1 MPMPSYPV
9 LCYAAGCSHP
19 AAFKI
24 AARWSDGVQSEL
36 KTYGLC
42 CEACLP
48 TWFRRAVDKQRVC
61 RLTPGETIETP
72 GIYQVER
79 GLKDQQLHR
88 LEDRER
94 ELSTAASA

>member
-1 MPMPSYPV
+1 MPMPVYPIY
-9 LCYAAGCSHP
+9 CYTRDCKNL

-48 TWFRRAVDKQRVC
+48 TWFLRAVDKQRTC

-94 ELSTAASA
+94 ALSSATIE